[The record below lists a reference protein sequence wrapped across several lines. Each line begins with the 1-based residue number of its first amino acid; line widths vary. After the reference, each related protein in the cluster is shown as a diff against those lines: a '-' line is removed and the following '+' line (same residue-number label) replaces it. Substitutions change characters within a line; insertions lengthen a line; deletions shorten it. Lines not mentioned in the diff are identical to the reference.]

1 MPHPSQTLRSSSFGS
16 WGNMTVST
24 GYGFGAEV
32 MFVCDVT
39 SPVMGLTAL
48 AAPAGVNGPTM
59 SRPFVAAMELAIWEA
74 SGHTAGVCR
83 PPIGSQ
89 IAWHQRTPFQHF
101 ATSFC
106 HPGVTH

>member
-16 WGNMTVST
+16 WGSMTAST
-24 GYGFGAEV
+24 GYGFGAKV
-32 MFVCDVT
+32 MFACEVT
-39 SPVMGLTAL
+39 FSSQGLTAL

-74 SGHTAGVCR
+74 PGHTAGVCR

-89 IAWHQRTPFQHF
+89 IAWHQRTPSQRF
-101 ATSFC
+101 ATSFLR
-106 HPGVTH
+106 PGVTH